1 MAETPSDATQLLSAL
16 GVQGE
21 RAAVDL
27 FPLVYDE
34 LRQLAGRQFER
45 EANGH
50 TLQPT
55 ALVHEAWL
63 RLVNEKGEH
72 WANPAYFFAAAAEAM
87 RRILVEHARRQGGPA
102 RGGDRSRLPLEH
114 AEHIEE
120 TDTIDWLEFDD
131 ALQALAALDARAA
144 EVVRLRAYAGLEVER
159 AAEVLGVSPATV
171 KREWAYARAW
181 LRERWSAE

>member
-1 MAETPSDATQLLSAL
+1 MPDTPSDATQLLSAL
-16 GVQGE
+16 GVRDG
-21 RAAVDL
+21 RASVEL

-34 LRQLAGRQFER
+34 LRQIAGRQFER

-63 RLVNEKGEH
+63 RLVNEKGER
-72 WANPAYFFAAAAEAM
+72 WADPAYFFAAAAEAM
-87 RRILVEHARRQGGPA
+87 RRILVEHARRNRGPV
-102 RGGDRSRLPLEH
+102 RGGDRLRLPLED
-114 AEHIEE
+114 AERIEG
-120 TDTIDWLEFDD
+120 TDAIDWLVFDD
-131 ALQALAALDARAA
+131 ALQALAAQDARAA

-181 LRERWSAE
+181 LRERWSAD